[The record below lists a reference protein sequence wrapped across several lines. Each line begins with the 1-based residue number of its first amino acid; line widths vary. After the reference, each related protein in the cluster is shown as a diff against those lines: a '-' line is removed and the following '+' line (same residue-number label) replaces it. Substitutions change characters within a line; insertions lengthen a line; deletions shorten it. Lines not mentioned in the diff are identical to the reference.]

1 MNTLLQ
7 VLNGFGTLLLP
18 ANFLSLLVGF
28 LIGVVFAII
37 PGLTAT
43 LAIVLLLPLTYSM
56 PMNMALCMCMGIYM
70 AGMYGGSIT
79 AITIN
84 IPGAPSSCMTGL
96 EGYPMMQRG
105 EGARAIG
112 FASISSAIGGA
123 IGVILLILVSPIAVK
138 AALLVKTPGKASL
151 IFFAITVI
159 CITQGKAWKK
169 AVLMALIGYICS
181 SVGMGLLNPT
191 ARFTFNSVVL
201 MEGLD
206 FVPIVIGAFAI
217 SEVLTQSEV
226 KNSEYEA
233 ISNQVKGLVIHRKD
247 FWPSWQD
254 MKDIGLKHYLKS
266 SVIGF
271 FVGVLPGTGGSL
283 ASFVCYAEGKRSAKH
298 PELFGNG
305 SIEGIACSES
315 ANNAVCGGAMVP
327 MLAFGIPGD
336 GVTAVVLG
344 VLMVYGIVPGPDIMS
359 RQMHLVA
366 PMYAALLVAAVVLI
380 PLSLFLFGLYYIKIV
395 RINRIVL
402 YTTIALIAIAGAYAA
417 TNSIFQIVVSIV
429 IGIVVYVMRKEKY
442 APVTLILGAL
452 LGPLFE
458 TYFRRTLSISK
469 NNLAIFLEPDSLVF
483 LLLTVVFS
491 FFLVRIQN
499 RETNTR

>member
-1 MNTLLQ
+1 MNTLTQILG
-7 VLNGFGTLLLP
+7 GFGVMLQP
-18 ANFLSLLVGF
+18 ANFVAMLLGF

-43 LAIVLLLPLTYSM
+43 LAIVLLLPMTYSM

-70 AGMYGGSIT
+70 AGMYGGLIT

-96 EGYPMMQRG
+96 DGYAMMQRG

-112 FASISSAIGGA
+112 FASISSAIGGM
-123 IGVILLILVSPIAVK
+123 IGALLLILVSPIAVK
-138 AALLVKTPGKASL
+138 AALLVKTPGKATL

-159 CITQGKAWKK
+159 CATQGKAWKK
-169 AVLMALIGYICS
+169 AVLMALLGYVFS

-191 ARFTFNSVVL
+191 ARFTFNSVSL
-201 MEGLD
+201 MEGLE

-217 SEVLTQSEV
+217 SEVLTQSEL
-226 KNSEYEA
+226 KNKDYEA
-233 ISNQVKGLVIHRKD
+233 ISQQVKNLKIYRKD
-247 FWPSWQD
+247 FWPTWKD
-254 MKDIGLKHYLKS
+254 MKEIGIVHYLKS
-266 SVIGF
+266 SIIGF
-271 FVGVLPGTGGSL
+271 FIGVLPGTGGSL
-283 ASFVCYAEGKRSAKH
+283 ASFICYAEGKRAAKR
-298 PELFGNG
+298 PELFGKG
-305 SIEGIACSES
+305 SIEGIACAES

-344 VLMVYGIVPGPDIMS
+344 VLMVYGIVPGPDIIT

-366 PMYAALLVAAVVLI
+366 PMYAALLVSAVVLI
-380 PLSLFLFGLYYIKIV
+380 PLSLFLFGPYYIKIV

-402 YTTIALIAIAGAYAA
+402 YATIALIAIAGSYAA
-417 TNSIFQIVVSIV
+417 TNSIFQIIVSLVVGIIV
-429 IGIVVYVMRKEKY
+429 YLMRKNKY

-483 LLLTVVFS
+483 LILTVVFV
-491 FFLVRIQN
+491 LMLIRIQK
-499 RETNTR
+499 RESVKA

>member
-1 MNTLLQ
+1 MNTFMQILQ
-7 VLNGFGTLLLP
+7 GFGVLFIPANLLALLL
-18 ANFLSLLVGF
+18 GF

-43 LAIVLLLPLTYSM
+43 LAIVLLLPMTYSM

-96 EGYPMMQRG
+96 DGYPMMRRG
-105 EGARAIG
+105 QGAKAIG
-112 FASISSAIGGA
+112 YASIYSAIGGA

-151 IFFAITVI
+151 ILFAIIVI
-159 CITQGKAWKK
+159 CATQGKGWKK
-169 AVLMALIGYICS
+169 AVLMALLGYITS
-181 SVGMGLLNPT
+181 TVGMGELSPV
-191 ARFTFNSVVL
+191 ARYTFGTVCL
-201 MEGLD
+201 MEGLE

-217 SEVLTQSEV
+217 SEVLTQSEMLN
-226 KNSEYEA
+226 KDYEA
-233 ISNQVKGLVIHRKD
+233 ISDQVKNLVIRRRD
-247 FWPSWQD
+247 FWPSWAEI
-254 MKDIGLKHYLKS
+254 KDIGIAHVLKS
-266 SVIGF
+266 AIIGF
-271 FVGVLPGTGGSL
+271 FIGVLPGTGGSL
-283 ASFVCYAEGKRSAKH
+283 ASFICYAEGKRSAKH

-305 SIEGIACSES
+305 SPEGIACAET
-315 ANNAVCGGAMVP
+315 ANNAVCGGAVVP

-344 VLMVYGIVPGPDIMS
+344 VLMVYGIVPGPDIMT

-380 PLSLFLFGLYYIKIV
+380 PLSLFLFGPYYIKIV

-402 YTTIALIAIAGAYAA
+402 YSAIALIAIAGSYAA
-417 TNSIFQIVVSIV
+417 TSSLFQIIVSIV
-429 IGIVVYVMRKEKY
+429 IGIIVYLMRKNKY

-458 TYFRRTLSISK
+458 TYFRRTLSISG

-483 LLLTVVFS
+483 LVLTVLFV
-491 FFLVRIQN
+491 LLLGKIQKV
-499 RETNTR
+499 EKD

>member
-1 MNTLLQ
+1 
-7 VLNGFGTLLLP
+7 
-18 ANFLSLLVGF
+18 
-28 LIGVVFAII
+28 
-37 PGLTAT
+37 
-43 LAIVLLLPLTYSM
+43 
-56 PMNMALCMCMGIYM
+56 
-70 AGMYGGSIT
+70 
-79 AITIN
+79 
-84 IPGAPSSCMTGL
+84 
-96 EGYPMMQRG
+96 
-105 EGARAIG
+105 
-112 FASISSAIGGA
+112 
-123 IGVILLILVSPIAVK
+123 
-138 AALLVKTPGKASL
+138 
-151 IFFAITVI
+151 
-159 CITQGKAWKK
+159 
-169 AVLMALIGYICS
+169 
-181 SVGMGLLNPT
+181 
-191 ARFTFNSVVL
+191 
-201 MEGLD
+201 
-206 FVPIVIGAFAI
+206 
-217 SEVLTQSEV
+217 
-226 KNSEYEA
+226 
-233 ISNQVKGLVIHRKD
+233 
-247 FWPSWQD
+247 
-254 MKDIGLKHYLKS
+254 
-266 SVIGF
+266 
-271 FVGVLPGTGGSL
+271 
-283 ASFVCYAEGKRSAKH
+283 
-298 PELFGNG
+298 
-305 SIEGIACSES
+305 
-315 ANNAVCGGAMVP
+315 MVP

-344 VLMVYGIVPGPDIMS
+344 VLMVYGIVPGPDIMT

-380 PLSLFLFGLYYIKIV
+380 PLSLFLFGPYYIKIV